1 MEEIVEDEDRDEVE
15 DSEDDWIDMKADNS
29 LLTGFIMGYN
39 KLTIPL
45 ETLDGLYDWLFN
57 TEPLYV

>member
-45 ETLDGLYDWLFN
+45 ETLDGLYDWLSN